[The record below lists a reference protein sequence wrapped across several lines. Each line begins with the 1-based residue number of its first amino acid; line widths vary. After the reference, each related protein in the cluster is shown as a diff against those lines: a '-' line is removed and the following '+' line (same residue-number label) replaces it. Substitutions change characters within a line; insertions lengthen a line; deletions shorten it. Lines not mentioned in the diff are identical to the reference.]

1 MATYLKNVFEK
12 YLIELTRLYTFGI
25 NAILT

>member
-1 MATYLKNVFEK
+1 MTTYLKIVFEK
-12 YLIELTRLYTFGI
+12 YLIEVIRLYTFGI